1 MTKSNSIL
9 AWVAALVL
17 MALGQAAI
25 AGPDNVGEGREGGEE
40 KDGGDHEEV
49 ERDLRLAWVKG
60 KAEARVAILWWR
72 MMSEVDGKLAY
83 DVQLRVRHEREV
95 CKWQHAA
102 ETTRNEIK
110 ID

>member
-9 AWVAALVL
+9 AWVAALVS

-49 ERDLRLAWVKG
+49 ERDLRLA
-60 KAEARVAILWWR
+60 
-72 MMSEVDGKLAY
+72 
-83 DVQLRVRHEREV
+83 
-95 CKWQHAA
+95 
-102 ETTRNEIK
+102 
-110 ID
+110 